1 MTSLCLFLA
10 LRWMRRGMAIGAC
23 VVLLGACTTGSPQQQ
38 ALDSRTRVSALL
50 PAEFHAPLARAE
62 ALDSTQAWWV
72 QLNHPQLLPWV
83 EAALRNNTDFRAT
96 LARIA
101 QANAQA
107 GIAGAARLPAVN
119 AVMSTAQTT
128 GGPQAMNTLGTRSGT
143 VRDQLNLQMSYEFDF
158 WGRREFSIES
168 ALQQV
173 RSAEYGRAS
182 FEVSMVAEV
191 AATYFRAVAL
201 RERVALNQKM
211 IAMAEKN
218 SLDIRRKLAMGEAT
232 QVMLSQQLIF
242 EQSLRAQGRDLQL
255 QFQQSMGQLA
265 YLAGTPSM
273 ATHPVPERLG
283 HVALP
288 LPSSFKPAELLCRR
302 PDLRQVEADLLAAN
316 ADVGVARAAVLPSIS
331 VSLLA
336 GQVAPGLSGLMS
348 GANGWMQAGL
358 SASQSVFDG
367 GARRQGVALSEAR
380 RAELIERYASTTLA
394 ALRDTEGALAG
405 VQLSAQKLDW
415 LVDNRSQA
423 QQLAEQMRVML
434 ERGGLDFAQLI
445 QIQNTV
451 YNSEDAA
458 VSGLLERILT
468 QIDLYKALGGSLE
481 AKSGQCLERERQP

>member
-1 MTSLCLFLA
+1 MKRVAWMKA
-10 LRWMRRGMAIGAC
+10 LSGLSRLTALGLSCAALVAC
-23 VVLLGACTTGSPQQQ
+23 GTGSSSSPTFDPQ
-38 ALDSRTRVSALL
+38 ARVSALL
-50 PAEFHAPLARAE
+50 PADFGSSLPRSLTAP
-62 ALDSTQAWWV
+62 STQAWWR
-72 QLNHPQLLPWV
+72 QLNHPQLTPWV
-83 EAALRNNTDFRAT
+83 EAALQNNTDFRAT

-107 GIAGAARLPAVN
+107 GIVGAARMPAVN
-119 AVMSTAQTT
+119 AVMSYGQTT
-128 GGPQAMNTLGTRSGT
+128 GGQQAMSTLGTRSGA

-182 FEVSMVAEV
+182 FEISMVAEV
-191 AATYFRAVAL
+191 GATYFRAVAL
-201 RERVALNQKM
+201 KERLALNQKM
-211 IAMAEKN
+211 IGMAEKN
-218 SLDIRRKLAMGEAT
+218 TGDIRRKLAMGEAT

-242 EQSLRAQGRDLQL
+242 EQSLRAQGRDLQWQL
-255 QFQQSMGQLA
+255 QQTMGQLA
-265 YLAGTPSM
+265 YLAGHTNLAS
-273 ATHPVPERLG
+273 APVPDRLQP
-283 HVALP
+283 VVLP
-288 LPSSFKPAELLCRR
+288 YPSAFKPAELLCRR
-302 PDLRQVEADLLAAN
+302 PDLRQVEADLMAAN
-316 ADVGVARAAVLPSIS
+316 ADVGVARAAVLPNVS

-358 SASQSVFDG
+358 SASQSLFDG
-367 GARRQGVALSEAR
+367 GARRQGVALTEAR
-380 RAELIERYASTTLA
+380 RAELLERYASTILA

-405 VQLSAQKLDW
+405 VQLSAAKLNW
-415 LVDNRSQA
+415 LVDNRTQA

-458 VSGLLERILT
+458 VGGLLERILS

-481 AKSGQCLERERQP
+481 AQPGLCLESERQR